1 MEIRDLYDINRNL
14 TGETIK
20 KGDPIPSNRYI
31 LVVLSFIQNSKGE
44 FLIQKRS
51 IQKDGKYGSTGGH
64 PKSGESSEQG
74 IITEIKEELGI
85 DILPE
90 ELDLLF
96 AGRSDSEQVFFNVY
110 YIQKDFDIESL
121 ALQKDEVD
129 FVEWMTL
136 DRIKDLIDKGL
147 FLKNHVEEVYRMI
160 DIFKKRGII
169 LK

>member
-1 MEIRDLYDINRNL
+1 M
-14 TGETIK
+14 
-20 KGDPIPSNRYI
+20 
-31 LVVLSFIQNSKGE
+31 
-44 FLIQKRS
+44 
-51 IQKDGKYGSTGGH
+51 
-64 PKSGESSEQG
+64 
-74 IITEIKEELGI
+74 
-85 DILPE
+85 
-90 ELDLLF
+90 DLLF

>member
-1 MEIRDLYDINRNL
+1 M
-14 TGETIK
+14 
-20 KGDPIPSNRYI
+20 
-31 LVVLSFIQNSKGE
+31 
-44 FLIQKRS
+44 
-51 IQKDGKYGSTGGH
+51 
-64 PKSGESSEQG
+64 
-74 IITEIKEELGI
+74 ITTTQ
-85 DILPE
+85 ILP
-90 ELDLLF
+90 D
-96 AGRSDSEQVFFNVY
+96 FNIEN
-110 YIQKDFDIESL
+110 IQKDFDIESL